1 MSTNNQTDQKKGDD
15 QKRAIQL
22 NQVPALPGDEGKMSD
37 SLKWFAFVSYGVGHV
52 LNDLVAS
59 MWFTYALVFYHYVMQ
74 LSSINAGAVVLVG
87 QLTDA
92 VATAAIGMLSDNANM
107 YCTDRYGRRKTWH
120 LFGSILVFISLPFA
134 FSPPILPQVE
144 SSELNTALYYCFFIV
159 FFQIGWASIENS
171 HMALASDLTPIRD
184 ERTALLSIRYSFTV
198 FSNILVYVVT
208 WIVLRS
214 NNASKSQFGPSEK
227 KEFQI
232 VILVIMIVGAMT
244 TIIFHI
250 GVREPLTNNRVNRE
264 LLMTETEAERA
275 ANSFWSMFK
284 HITLYQTA
292 IVYMCS
298 RITVNMTLVFL
309 PMYLQDYLK
318 LEAEKLALLPLIMFL
333 SSFCMSLLNKPMNMK
348 LGRKYTYSFGV
359 ILSLASALWCYL
371 GNSDTFAKYQIY
383 AVTIIIGIACSVVLV
398 TSQAL
403 TTDLIG
409 DKTHRGAFTFG
420 LMSFTDK
427 VCNGAV
433 VMAVQSLHC
442 ETCPDYYR
450 DIMIYNWTIPS
461 FLAFIAV
468 ISLPYG
474 GRPSLTVPEIPET
487 RSNSGNQHLDQ
498 SKKQPIEKGQEALP
512 NYSVNS

>member
-1 MSTNNQTDQKKGDD
+1 M
-15 QKRAIQL
+15 
-22 NQVPALPGDEGKMSD
+22 
-37 SLKWFAFVSYGVGHV
+37 
-52 LNDLVAS
+52 
-59 MWFTYALVFYHYVMQ
+59 LVFCYTADAGGLGLCVFRSHGLFPNQNTNCFIRRDFRFKTQQVMTAKCRIR
-74 LSSINAGAVVLVG
+74 SDGSHSCRMVLDTCSTTWSRPCGSHNVN
-87 QLTDA
+87 
-92 VATAAIGMLSDNANM
+92 I

-120 LFGSILVFISLPFA
+120 LFGSVLVFISLPFA
-134 FSPPILPQVE
+134 FSPPVLPQVE
-144 SSELNTALYYCFFIV
+144 GSELNTALYYCFFIV

-171 HMALASDLTPIRD
+171 HMTLASDLTPLRD

-198 FSNILVYVVT
+198 FANILVYIVT
-208 WIVLRS
+208 WVVLRS
-214 NNASKSQFGPSEK
+214 NDANKTQFGPLER

-250 GVREPLTNNRVNRE
+250 GVREPLANNRMNRE

-275 ANSFWSMFK
+275 ANRFCSIFK
-284 HITLYQTA
+284 RFTLYQTA
-292 IVYMCS
+292 VVYMCS

-318 LEAEKLALLPLIMFL
+318 LTAEKLALLPLIMFL
-333 SSFCMSLLNKPMNMK
+333 SSFGMSFLNKPMNMK
-348 LGRKYTYSFGV
+348 FGRKYTYSFGV
-359 ILSLASALWCYL
+359 ILSLGSAFWCYN
-371 GNSDTFAKYQIY
+371 GSGYSYANYQIY
-383 AVTIIIGIACSVVLV
+383 AVTVIIGIACSVVLV

-403 TTDLIG
+403 TTDFIG

-442 ETCPDYYR
+442 EGCLSYYR
-450 DIMIYNWTIPS
+450 DIMVYNWTIPS
-461 FLAFIAV
+461 CLAFIAV

-474 GRPSLTVPEIPET
+474 GRSSIQ
-487 RSNSGNQHLDQ
+487 SNISEPQSNDTTDQ
-498 SKKQPIEKGQEALP
+498 TIIRNPVEKGQEVLP
-512 NYSVNS
+512 SNTVNS

>member
-1 MSTNNQTDQKKGDD
+1 
-15 QKRAIQL
+15 
-22 NQVPALPGDEGKMSD
+22 MSD
-37 SLKWFAFVSYGVGHV
+37 SLKWFGFLSYGVGHV

-59 MWFTYALVFYHYVMQ
+59 MWFTYALVFYHYVIQ

-92 VATAAIGMLSDNANM
+92 VATAAIGVLSDNVSFG
-107 YCTDRYGRRKTWH
+107 CIDRYGRRKAWH
-120 LFGSILVFISLPFA
+120 LFGSVLVFISLPFA
-134 FSPPILPQVE
+134 FSPPIIPQAE
-144 SSELNTALYYCFFIV
+144 TSELNTCLYYCFFIV

-171 HMALASDLTPIRD
+171 HMTLASDLTPIRD

-214 NNASKSQFGPSEK
+214 NHANKTQFGPAER

-232 VILVIMIVGAMT
+232 VILVIMVVGAMT
-244 TIIFHI
+244 SIIFHI
-250 GVREPLTNNRVNRE
+250 GVREPDVSRRNRE

-275 ANSFWSMFK
+275 ADSFWSIFK
-284 HITLYQTA
+284 RVTLYQTA

-298 RITVNMTLVFL
+298 RIVVNMTLVFL

-333 SSFCMSLLNKPMNMK
+333 SSFGMSLLNKIMNMK
-348 LGRKYTYSFGV
+348 LGRKYTYTFGV
-359 ILSLASALWCYL
+359 ILSLCSALWCYL
-371 GNSDTFAKYQIY
+371 GNGYSY
-383 AVTIIIGIACSVVLV
+383 ANYHVYFVTTIIGVACSILLV

-403 TTDLIG
+403 TTDFIG
-409 DKTHRGAFTFG
+409 DRTHRGAFTFG

-433 VMAVQSLHC
+433 VMTVQSLHC
-442 ETCPDYYR
+442 KACPTYYR
-450 DIMIYNWTIPS
+450 DIMIYNWTIPAC
-461 FLAFIAV
+461 LAFVAV

-474 GRPSLTVPEIPET
+474 GHPNSVTNTVET
-487 RSNSGNQHLDQ
+487 TQSSNASTQEQKNYE
-498 SKKQPIEKGQEALP
+498 IEKGQEVLP
-512 NYSVNS
+512 NYSINS

>member
-1 MSTNNQTDQKKGDD
+1 MSTNNQTDPKKGDD
-15 QKRAIQL
+15 QKRAVQL
-22 NQVPALPGDEGKMSD
+22 NQVPPLPGDEGKMSD

-92 VATAAIGMLSDNANM
+92 VATAAIGVLSDNANI

-120 LFGSILVFISLPFA
+120 LFGSVLVFISLPFA
-134 FSPPILPQVE
+134 FSPPIIPQVE

-198 FSNILVYVVT
+198 FANILVYVVT
-208 WIVLRS
+208 YIVLRS
-214 NNASKSQFGPSEK
+214 NNASKTQFGPSER

-250 GVREPLTNNRVNRE
+250 GVREPLINNRVNRQ

-275 ANSFWSMFK
+275 ANSILSMFK
-284 HITLYQTA
+284 SITLYQTA
-292 IVYMCS
+292 VVYMCS

-309 PMYLQDYLK
+309 PMYLQDFLK
-318 LEAEKLALLPLIMFL
+318 LEAEKLALLPLIMFV
-333 SSFCMSLLNKPMNMK
+333 SSFGMSLLNKPMNMK

-359 ILSLASALWCYL
+359 VLSLGSAFWCYT
-371 GNSDTFAKYQIY
+371 GEGDTYAKYQIY

-403 TTDLIG
+403 TTDFIG
-409 DKTHRGAFTFG
+409 DRTHRGAFTFG

-433 VMAVQSLHC
+433 VMAVQSFHC
-442 ETCPDYYR
+442 ASCPSYYR
-450 DIMIYNWTIPS
+450 DVMVYNWTIPS
-461 FLAFIAV
+461 CLAFIAV

-474 GRPSLTVPEIPET
+474 GRPRLIVQEVPET
-487 RSNSGNQHLDQ
+487 RSGGNQHAGQ
-498 SKKQPIEKGQEALP
+498 SKKHSIEKGQEALP
-512 NYSVNS
+512 SNSVKS

>member
-1 MSTNNQTDQKKGDD
+1 
-15 QKRAIQL
+15 
-22 NQVPALPGDEGKMSD
+22 MSD
-37 SLKWFAFVSYGVGHV
+37 SLQWFAFFSYGVGHV

-92 VATAAIGMLSDNANM
+92 VATAAIGVLSDNVSFC
-107 YCTDRYGRRKTWH
+107 YIDRYGRRKAWH
-120 LFGSILVFISLPFA
+120 LFGSVLVFISLPFA

-144 SSELNTALYYCFFIV
+144 KTELLTCLYYCFFIV

-171 HMALASDLTPIRD
+171 HMTLASDLTPIRD

-208 WIVLRS
+208 WIVLTS
-214 NNASKSQFGPSEK
+214 NYTSQSQFGPSER

-244 TIIFHI
+244 TIMFHI
-250 GVREPLTNNRVNRE
+250 GVREPQSTYNNRE
-264 LLMTETEAERA
+264 LLMTETETERVA
-275 ANSFWSMFK
+275 DTFWSMFK
-284 HITLYQTA
+284 RITLYQTA

-298 RITVNMTLVFL
+298 RIVVNMTLVFL

-333 SSFCMSLLNKPMNMK
+333 SSFGMSLLNKIMNMK
-348 LGRKYTYSFGV
+348 LGRKYTYTFGV
-359 ILSLASALWCYL
+359 LLSLCSAVWCYL
-371 GNSDTFAKYQIY
+371 GKDYSY
-383 AVTIIIGIACSVVLV
+383 AHYYVYVVTIIIGMACSVILV

-403 TTDLIG
+403 TTDFIG
-409 DKTHRGAFTFG
+409 DRTHRGAFTFG

-427 VCNGAV
+427 ICNGAV
-433 VMAVQSLHC
+433 VMIVQSLHC
-442 ETCPDYYR
+442 EICPLYYR
-450 DIMIYNWTIPS
+450 DIMIYNWTIPAC
-461 FLAFIAV
+461 LAFVAV
-468 ISLPYG
+468 ILLPYG
-474 GRPSLTVPEIPET
+474 GHPNSANSTGPLTIH
-487 RSNSGNQHLDQ
+487 SNTTVNEQRRY
-498 SKKQPIEKGQEALP
+498 PIEKAQEVLP
-512 NYSVNS
+512 DHSIIS